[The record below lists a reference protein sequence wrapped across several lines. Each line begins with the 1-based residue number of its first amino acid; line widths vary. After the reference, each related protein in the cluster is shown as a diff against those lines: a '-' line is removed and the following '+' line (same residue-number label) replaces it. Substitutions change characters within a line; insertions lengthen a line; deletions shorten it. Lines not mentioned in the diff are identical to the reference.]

1 MKKTTPK
8 KLVLSRETLRYL
20 TAEQTR
26 AALGQGPYIGRE
38 PADIPWTS
46 DSAKICCA

>member
-1 MKKTTPK
+1 MKKMTPK

-20 TAEQTR
+20 TAEQAK
-26 AALGQGPYIGRE
+26 AALGEGPYIDRE
-38 PADIPWTS
+38 IPWTS

>member
-1 MKKTTPK
+1 MKKMTPK

-20 TAEQTR
+20 TAEQ
-26 AALGQGPYIGRE
+26 AKEALGQGTYIERD
-38 PADIPWTS
+38 PPWTS